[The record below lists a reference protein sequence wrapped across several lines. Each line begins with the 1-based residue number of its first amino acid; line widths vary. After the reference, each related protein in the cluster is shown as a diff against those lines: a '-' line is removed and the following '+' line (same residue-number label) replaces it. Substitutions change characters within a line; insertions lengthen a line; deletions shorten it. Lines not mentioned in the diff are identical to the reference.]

1 MKGKLLYVILTV
13 VVTIFFHFYNGN
25 QILRSTRKLTR
36 LERTFHAERNI
47 NNELKVEHDDLMSGR
62 HIASLVPHEM
72 EKFIT
77 KENADNVIFVQEPAQ
92 LKTPTYYAIID
103 LLTPKAEAVTADQL
117 D

>member
-1 MKGKLLYVILTV
+1 MKGKLLYVVLTFILF
-13 VVTIFFHFYNGN
+13 IFFHFFNGN
-25 QILRSTRKLTR
+25 QIMRCTREASR
-36 LERTFHAERNI
+36 LEKTFQAERNI

-62 HIASLVPHEM
+62 HIASLVPKEM

-103 LLTPKAEAVTADQL
+103 LLTPKAEAITADQL

>member
-1 MKGKLLYVILTV
+1 MKGKLLYVVLTFILF
-13 VVTIFFHFYNGN
+13 IFFHFFNGN
-25 QILRSTRKLTR
+25 QILRCTRQITS
-36 LERTFHAERNI
+36 LERSFHAERNI

-62 HIASLVPHEM
+62 HIASLVPQEM

-77 KENADNVIFVQEPAQ
+77 KENAENVIFVQEPAQ
-92 LKTPTYYAIID
+92 QKTPTYYAIID